1 MNRGRDGR
9 DGREKSPPTAG
20 IIKGRESP
28 LKQVQL
34 VGDHDEKEKEKSE
47 VSIDEDV
54 WIPPVQ
60 NFRTRKGKKTFST
73 RFS

>member
-1 MNRGRDGR
+1 M
-9 DGREKSPPTAG
+9 
-20 IIKGRESP
+20 
-28 LKQVQL
+28 KQVQL